1 MIKIIELLMIFILF
15 LTIFY
20 FSSFFS
26 MEKLHPNTVALIVT
40 QPGTMIIDD
49 SKNSTVAGINC
60 LKEFNN
66 LYKQFIPA
74 ITLLLT
80 CKSYYNNDL
89 KLKVKYFLM
98 NRSIPQGLLIHIC
111 PTLIRYDVFVENQN
125 YEKIVNLS
133 DALINSCVQETPI
146 TDNKIHQVI
155 VNSGL
160 SPDQLNFIVYQ
171 NAISRTL
178 IEYLYFAIKY
188 TETALMETSI
198 KNIFLIIEY
207 LCKEKKL
214 ILNYLL
220 KKTTPSRLNN
230 ISLNCIQIMQIT
242 LQMYH
247 YLALKSFLKI
257 GTLKVFMKDHM
268 KIQLLLVK

>member
-1 MIKIIELLMIFILF
+1 MKFILL
-15 LTIFY
+15 LTF
-20 FSSFFS
+20 FNFCSFFA
-26 MEKLHPNTVALIVT
+26 MQKLPLDIIAFIAA
-40 QPGTMIIDD
+40 QPGTIIIKKPNL
-49 SKNSTVAGINC
+49 KNSTVAVQKT
-60 LKEFNN
+60 LLQKFNN

-74 ITLLLT
+74 IHLLLT
-80 CKSYYNNDL
+80 CKSYYNDDL

-98 NRSIPQGLLIHIC
+98 NRSIPQGLLIHVC
-111 PTLIRYDVFVENQN
+111 PIYMRYEVFVENEN
-125 YEKIVNLS
+125 YEKIINLS
-133 DALINSCVQETPI
+133 GALIDICVQKTPI
-146 TDNKIHQVI
+146 TDNQIHQKI
-155 VNSGL
+155 VDSGL
-160 SPDQLNFIVYQ
+160 SPDQLNFIVYSAFLN